1 MSDDKLI
8 YFHKYDHHDGKELP
22 EGLFHGH
29 HHDGDCDCGCGHDH
43 DHDVDGFH
51 AQIMG
56 STEPGLF
63 SEDSFDPDE
72 VDNVV
77 LTLTTNASMNCLP
90 FLTLSIKVNWRR
102 PCAGSAD

>member
-56 STEPGLF
+56 IYSQF
-63 SEDSFDPDE
+63 RIQCSRNYS
-72 VDNVV
+72 
-77 LTLTTNASMNCLP
+77 
-90 FLTLSIKVNWRR
+90 
-102 PCAGSAD
+102 